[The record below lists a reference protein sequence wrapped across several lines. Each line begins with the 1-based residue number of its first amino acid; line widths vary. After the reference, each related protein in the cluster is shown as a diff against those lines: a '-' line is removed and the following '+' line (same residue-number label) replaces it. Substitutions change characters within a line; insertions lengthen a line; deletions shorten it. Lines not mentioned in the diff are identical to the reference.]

1 MDDGLGL
8 GALPAKLAGR
18 AGRGETPVLIC
29 AAPYTRR
36 AARRRLQIMTI
47 RHPFTADNPHPF
59 APYVA
64 ILARGKTKQRPFT
77 FDEARDSMA
86 MILRGEALPEQVGAY
101 LMLLRLKEETPEE
114 IAGFVEGTRATFQ
127 RPESLPQVDLDWSC
141 YAGKRVQLP
150 WFILSL
156 LALVQSGV
164 RVAMHGAE
172 GHTPGRVYT
181 RDVFTRF
188 GLPVADGFDSAARQI
203 EQHGLSYMPLETLSP
218 VLRDLIELKPVL
230 GLRSPVNSFT
240 RLLNP
245 FDAPTVMQG
254 IFHRGFLDIH
264 SGAAQILD
272 IPNMAVFRGD
282 GGEIEVRPNK
292 PCPVWTTHGTADP
305 VVETWPATLEDGHA
319 PADEDMRV
327 DRLVDVWEGRDT
339 DLYAE
344 AAILSTLAVTLKTMG
359 RAASAE
365 DARSQARDIW
375 EGRDRSRFAPG

>member
-1 MDDGLGL
+1 MNIQ
-8 GALPAKLAGR
+8 R
-18 AGRGETPVLIC
+18 
-29 AAPYTRR
+29 
-36 AARRRLQIMTI
+36 
-47 RHPFTADNPHPF
+47 PFTADNPHPF

-77 FDEARDSMA
+77 YEEARDSMA
-86 MILRGEALPEQVGAY
+86 MILRGEALPEQIGAY

-114 IAGFVEGTRATFQ
+114 IAGFVAGTRATFE
-127 RPESLPQVDLDWSC
+127 RPEELPKVDLDWSC

-156 LALVQSGV
+156 IALVQSGT
-164 RVAMHGAE
+164 RVVLHGAE
-172 GHTPGRVYT
+172 GHTPGRVYS
-181 RDVFTRF
+181 RDVFARF
-188 GLPVADGFDSAARQI
+188 GLPIACDFADAAGQI
-203 EQHGLSYMPLETLSP
+203 EALGMTYMPLETLSP

-282 GGEIEVRPNK
+282 GGEIEMRPNK
-292 PCPVWTTHGTADP
+292 PCPVWTTHGATDP

-319 PADEDMRV
+319 PADETMDV
-327 DRLVDVWEGRDT
+327 ARLEQVWAGREADP
-339 DLYAE
+339 YAL
-344 AAILSTLAVTLKTMG
+344 AAVLSTLAVTLKTMG
-359 RAASAE
+359 RAATQAE
-365 DARSQARDIW
+365 ANEQAKAIWDARDP
-375 EGRDRSRFAPG
+375 SRFAPK

>member
-1 MDDGLGL
+1 MNIQ
-8 GALPAKLAGR
+8 R
-18 AGRGETPVLIC
+18 
-29 AAPYTRR
+29 
-36 AARRRLQIMTI
+36 
-47 RHPFTADNPHPF
+47 PFTAENPHPF

-77 FDEARDSMA
+77 FEEARDSMA
-86 MILRGEALPEQVGAY
+86 MILRGEALPEQIGAY

-114 IAGFVEGTRATFQ
+114 IAGFVEGTRATFD
-127 RPESLPQVDLDWSC
+127 RPADLPQVDLDWSC

-156 LALVQSGV
+156 LALVQSGM
-164 RVAMHGAE
+164 RVVLHGAE

-181 RDVFTRF
+181 RDVFARF
-188 GLPVADGFDSAARQI
+188 DLPVANSFVDAATQV
-203 EQHGLSYMPLETLSP
+203 EKHGMTYMPLEVLSP

-264 SGAAQILD
+264 SGAARILG

-282 GGEIEVRPNK
+282 GGEIEMRANK
-292 PCPVWTTHGTADP
+292 PCPVWTTHGSAEPEVD
-305 VVETWPATLEDGHA
+305 TWPATLDEGHA
-319 PADEDMRV
+319 PADEVMDIE
-327 DRLVDVWEGRDT
+327 RLRAVWAGEDE
-339 DLYAE
+339 DPYAL
-344 AAILSTLAVTLKTMG
+344 AAIQSTLALALRTMG
-359 RAASAE
+359 RADSRDEAMAAAAS
-365 DARSQARDIW
+365 IW
-375 EGRDRSRFAPG
+375 SDRDRARFAPR

>member
-1 MDDGLGL
+1 MRETLCFL
-8 GALPAKLAGR
+8 ALHVR
-18 AGRGETPVLIC
+18 CV
-29 AAPYTRR
+29 AAYD
-36 AARRRLQIMTI
+36 ARMNIQR
-47 RHPFTADNPHPF
+47 PFTADNPHPF

-77 FDEARDSMA
+77 FEEARDSMA
-86 MILRGEALPEQVGAY
+86 MILRGEALPEQIGAY

-114 IAGFVEGTRATFQ
+114 IAGFVEGTRATFD
-127 RPESLPQVDLDWSC
+127 RPDTLPRVDVDWSC

-156 LALVQSGV
+156 LALVQSGT
-164 RVAMHGAE
+164 RVVLHGAE

-181 RDVFTRF
+181 RDVFARF
-188 GLPVADGFDSAARQI
+188 GLPIATGFKHAAEQI
-203 EQHGLSYMPLETLSP
+203 ETQGMTYMPLETLSP

-264 SGAAQILD
+264 SGAAQILE
-272 IPNMAVFRGD
+272 IPSMAVFRGD

-292 PCPVWTTHGTADP
+292 PCPVWTTHGSEAPEID
-305 VVETWPATLEDGHA
+305 TWPASLDDGHA
-319 PADEDMRV
+319 PADEVMDV
-327 DRLVDVWEGRDT
+327 ARLETVWAGNDT
-339 DLYAE
+339 DPYAL
-344 AAILSTLAVTLKTMG
+344 AAIQSTLAVTLRTMG
-359 RAASAE
+359 RASSRD
-365 DARSQARDIW
+365 DAMTQAKALWHARNTA
-375 EGRDRSRFAPG
+375 RFAPV